1 MKNGRYP
8 ENSYGKG
15 RTHSFVDMALK
26 AGLTYKFNGRHFL
39 TANVSYGTEAP
50 LPNNAYLS
58 PRISDM
64 TPEDVENGQKLE
76 SGRVFSADVNYIFHC
91 LPSRDVFRFIRL
103 ISTIRWSV
111 AVTSTEPTSLIMC
124 YMV

>member
-1 MKNGRYP
+1 MDFYYGAKFDYVQFYRDGKMKNGRYP

-58 PRISDM
+58 PRISGYD
-64 TPEDVENGQKLE
+64 
-76 SGRVFSADVNYIFHC
+76 S
-91 LPSRDVFRFIRL
+91 
-103 ISTIRWSV
+103 
-111 AVTSTEPTSLIMC
+111 
-124 YMV
+124 